1 MHVCNIVIIII
12 VIQAR
17 GRGSLRRARSDQSSV
32 VPYQKLEGLLR
43 SPPAAPDLVIQHI
56 TICIHVMEGS
66 VVNSPVKGQ
75 NMKRL

>member
-17 GRGSLRRARSDQSSV
+17 GRGSLRG
-32 VPYQKLEGLLR
+32 EGLLR